1 LLNEIIREQGITA
14 GKIQQVIKEID
25 KIDKLPEKQLQTNL
39 KKYGAEK
46 ILSIFKKPKRYFEKF
61 ISYKE
66 IQQLEKYCKLYGV
79 KIEFLPSLARGLSYY
94 TGNVFEIKTN
104 NLKETIAAGGTYLID
119 SLQCTG
125 ISLGLERVASLVKMK
140 VAGEKIL
147 IVSIGQDEKAI
158 KLAEKLRDEKIAVQI
173 WSEKGISKA
182 LEYANSLQIP
192 YVIFFGEEEFKLKK
206 FKLRN
211 MSSGKEK
218 MLSETELIKELK
230 G

>member
-1 LLNEIIREQGITA
+1 
-14 GKIQQVIKEID
+14 
-25 KIDKLPEKQLQTNL
+25 
-39 KKYGAEK
+39 
-46 ILSIFKKPKRYFEKF
+46 
-61 ISYKE
+61 
-66 IQQLEKYCKLYGV
+66 
-79 KIEFLPSLARGLSYY
+79 
-94 TGNVFEIKTN
+94 
-104 NLKETIAAGGTYLID
+104 
-119 SLQCTG
+119 
-125 ISLGLERVASLVKMK
+125 
-140 VAGEKIL
+140 
-147 IVSIGQDEKAI
+147 
-158 KLAEKLRDEKIAVQI
+158 LAEKLRDEKIAVQI